1 MYDIMRN
8 VGDDAA
14 LSRKDIFTV
23 LGMSKPNER
32 KELPG
37 PPPFPV
43 GGLLCLG
50 DGDPFMGGSRFSVA
64 FFLPALYNDR
74 ENKAEERPP

>member
-32 KELPG
+32 K
-37 PPPFPV
+37 
-43 GGLLCLG
+43 
-50 DGDPFMGGSRFSVA
+50 
-64 FFLPALYNDR
+64 
-74 ENKAEERPP
+74 